1 MTIPTSHEIV
11 PWPAD
16 AAARYVAKGHW
27 AGRTLGAQLAE
38 VARRTPDAVCLIDG
52 EVRLTFRELL
62 SRADGAA
69 ERLRAI
75 GVRPDDRILIQLP
88 NRWEFV
94 VVTVACF
101 RLGAIPVWALTEH
114 REHEISGLLAHT
126 EAKGLVVP
134 DFHRD
139 FDHQALAASIAASA
153 PALGPAAA
161 PHVIVAGD
169 EVWPGNLSLRDLIA
183 EADDDGVTERLDA
196 EQPAADAVVTLL
208 LSGGTTGVP
217 KLIPRTHNDLCYLMK
232 QAADICRFGP
242 DTVYLAVLPVGHGF
256 VNTGPG
262 ILGALLSGGRVV
274 IGRSPSPETAFGLIE
289 RERVTATSVV
299 PTIVHRWLEHRA
311 AHPEADLSSLRLLQV
326 GAARLAPEVAQRIE
340 PELGCTLQQV
350 FGMGEGLL
358 CLTRL
363 DDPAEVVLHTQGRPV
378 SPDDEL
384 LIVDSDGVPV
394 ADGEPG
400 ILLTRGPYTIR
411 NYYRLPEVN
420 LRSFRD
426 GWYNT
431 GDVVR
436 LRPDG
441 NLVVE
446 GREKDFINRGGEKIS
461 AEEVES
467 FAREH
472 PAVREAAAVALPDPE
487 YGEVVCLYAVPVSV
501 ESVQLAEIH
510 AVMLDAGVA
519 KFKLPQHLVVVDALP
534 LTGVGKVDKKALRAD
549 AARRFAP

>member
-1 MTIPTSHEIV
+1 MPDPTVTPTSHAIA
-11 PWPAD
+11 PWPAE
-16 AAARYVAKGHW
+16 AAARYVAKGYW
-27 AGRTLGAQLAE
+27 EGRSLGSHLADT
-38 VARRTPDAVCLIDG
+38 ARRTPDAVCLVDG
-52 EVRLTFRELL
+52 SVRLTFRELL

-69 ERLRAI
+69 ERLRAL

-88 NRWEFV
+88 NCWEFV
-94 VVTVACF
+94 VFTVACF
-101 RLGAIPVWALTEH
+101 RLGALPVWALTEH

-126 EAKGLVVP
+126 EARAVVVP
-134 DFHRD
+134 DTHRG
-139 FDHQALAASIAASA
+139 FDHQALAAKAV
-153 PALGPAAA
+153 AAA
-161 PHVIVAGD
+161 RTAQHVIVAGD
-169 EVWPGNLSLRDLIA
+169 DVWPGHLSLRELIA
-183 EADDDGVTERLDA
+183 EADDPGVGERFDA
-196 EQPAADAVVTLL
+196 APPGGDAVVTLL
-208 LSGGTTGVP
+208 LSGGTTGLP
-217 KLIPRTHNDLCYLMK
+217 KLIPRTNDDLCYLMK
-232 QAADICRFGP
+232 RAAEICRFGP

-274 IGRSPSPETAFGLIE
+274 IGRSPSPETAFPLIE

-311 AHPEADLSSLRLLQV
+311 AHPGDDLGSLRFMQV
-326 GAARLAPEVAQRIE
+326 GAARLAPEVARRIK
-340 PELGCTLQQV
+340 PELGCELQQV

-363 DDPAEVVLHTQGRPV
+363 DDPAEVVLGTQGRPV

-384 LIVDSDGVPV
+384 LIVDEDGVPV

-420 LRSFRD
+420 ARSFRD
-426 GWYNT
+426 GWYVT
-431 GDVVR
+431 GDVVQ

-441 NLVVE
+441 NLLVV

-467 FAREH
+467 FAREV

-487 YGEVVCLYAVPVSV
+487 YGEVVCLYVVPVAGQP
-501 ESVQLAEIH
+501 VQLTEIH
-510 AVMLDAGVA
+510 AVMLDAGAA
-519 KFKLPQHLVVVDALP
+519 KFKLPQRLIVVDALP

-549 AARRFAP
+549 VARRLTT